1 MAINNLTPSLFT
13 NYNPYGG
20 GFSVN
25 QNAQPYG
32 NVNLMP
38 YKNEM
43 IPNIT
48 TTEKS
53 SNAIQ
58 SKGKN
63 DKLSLMLFALGGAL
77 KGDKNFVQNTMQL
90 QQMQEG
96 KRKQEEQDRLWEKFK
111 TEHSIDPQIAGLG
124 DMMNP
129 NQRLEL
135 MMKTM
140 DSGGTGTAGMQ
151 DFQFYQSLKTP
162 EEKLA
167 FLISTGRGSQSP
179 ELQELLRKARSPGG
193 VDLTP
198 GQISLDKK
206 FATTAESWLS
216 KDAAQVDANI
226 MNLEEK
232 IGIIERGE
240 ADVSG
245 KVIGITPEFLQ
256 PFVGQTEAKAFLGDV
271 RDIVFQSLKEKL
283 GAQFTEKEG
292 DRLVAAA
299 YDPSLPEELNAKRL
313 RRLLSVVKTMKVSKD
328 GMVEHWNRTGTLKDY
343 EPPKATFNNIY
354 DAIVQEEFQ
363 NKTTEELTTMY
374 ANTKDLDKKTAIIR
388 YAEKLAEQG
397 K

>member
-1 MAINNLTPSLFT
+1 MAIQNLFKGLGQRVGRGLTEIGGYDPMDQVSPEQARMRRQEGLSALQRSL
-13 NYNPYGG
+13 G
-20 GFSVN
+20 
-25 QNAQPYG
+25 
-32 NVNLMP
+32 
-38 YKNEM
+38 
-43 IPNIT
+43 
-48 TTEKS
+48 KS
-53 SNAIQ
+53 SAI
-58 SKGKN
+58 
-63 DKLSLMLFALGGAL
+63 LS
-77 KGDKNFVQNTMQL
+77 GDPRRLQL
-90 QQMQEG
+90 AEQQEQQA
-96 KRKQEEQDRLWEKFK
+96 KQDRLLQELGQ
-111 TEHSIDPQIAGLG
+111 DPRYADMIRLYRAGL
-124 DMMNP
+124 DP
-129 NQRLEL
+129 
-135 MMKTM
+135 
-140 DSGGTGTAGMQ
+140 SAFGTKPSGTAGMQ
-151 DFQFYQSLKTP
+151 DYQFYQSLKTP

-167 FLISTGRGSQSP
+167 FLQSTGRGSQSP
-179 ELQELLRKARSPGG
+179 ELQELLRKAKSPGG

-216 KDAAQVDANI
+216 KDSAQVDANI

-245 KVIGITPEFLQ
+245 RVIGITPEFLQ

-328 GMVEHWNRTGTLKDY
+328 GMVEHWNTTGTLKDY

-374 ANTKDLDKKTAIIR
+374 ANTKDLDKKAAIIR